1 MLVKLLR
8 TMHRYLSSF
17 KRNNRST
24 WISRFFWISLFS
36 SISFIFAS
44 SNASLSFSIFSV
56 FSLSALSLSSF
67 FFIALSSSASDVSSG
82 GVTVTV
88 IGQFSFLIGVISKQ
102 DWSSLGLGF
111 VERWRVRSAGVFMG
125 WSGVR
130 PERGRTF
137 GVPVV
142 GVCIS
147 CAMFSLLSFR
157 NEKWENL
164 RMVNKKVVWKMI
176 MWVLNLKLDRR

>member
-82 GVTVTV
+82 GVTVAV
-88 IGQFSFLIGVISKQ
+88 MGQFSFLIGVISKQ

-111 VERWRVRSAGVFMG
+111 VERWIVRSAGVFMG

-147 CAMFSLLSFR
+147 CAMFSLVSFR
-157 NEKWENL
+157 NEKRENL
-164 RMVNKKVVWKMI
+164 RMVNKKVVWKVM